1 MTYILQ
7 TRHLSTLLIT
17 WQVTNGRR
25 CLFGTGDH
33 EQQTDS
39 GAVYD
44 LSRAWGG
51 QAGIHSKAAPMVWQ
65 AASM

>member
-1 MTYILQ
+1 
-7 TRHLSTLLIT
+7 
-17 WQVTNGRR
+17 VTNGRR